1 MKILYTYKE
10 GTEPI
15 YVNGSNG
22 VQRVLIV
29 FKDDNR
35 TYVYYCDDA
44 LQRVQIGIH
53 EKQPFELLITDLS
66 FDEDHREQNIKSG
79 SELIEAVKKIQ
90 PDIKIIVFSIEKKP
104 NIIDDLFRKYEIN
117 GYVSKGRED
126 TKELKKAIKAVY
138 NNEKHI
144 SLNLKKSIKDKNSYE
159 FTSYDITLVDLLCQ
173 GMRQQAISDHLKD
186 IGVRPSSLSS
196 VEKRLNGLKESLNV
210 NTTEQVVAIF
220 KDMGLI

>member
-1 MKILYTYKE
+1 MFKKILVAEDYESSNISVEKALE
-10 GTEPI
+10 DLKTEQP
-15 YVNGSNG
+15 
-22 VQRVLIV
+22 
-29 FKDDNR
+29 K
-35 TYVYYCDDA
+35 YVYYCDDA
-44 LQRVQIGIH
+44 LQRVQMAIH

-90 PDIKIIVFSIEKKP
+90 PDIKVIVFSIEKKP

-126 TKELKKAIKAVY
+126 TKELKKAIKAVF

-186 IGVRPSSLSS
+186 SGVRPSSLSS

>member
-1 MKILYTYKE
+1 MFKKILVAEDYE
-10 GTEPI
+10 S
-15 YVNGSNG
+15 SNIS
-22 VQRVLIV
+22 VEKALEDLKIEES
-29 FKDDNR
+29 K
-35 TYVYYCDDA
+35 YVYYCDDA

-66 FDEDHREQNIKSG
+66 FDEDHREQNLKSG

-90 PDIKIIVFSIEKKP
+90 SDIKIIVFSIEKKP
-104 NIIDDLFRKYEIN
+104 NIIDDLFSKYEIN

-159 FTSYDITLVDLLCQ
+159 FTTYDITLVDLLCQ
-173 GMRQQAISDHLKD
+173 GMRQKQISSYLQEND
-186 IGVRPSSLSS
+186 IRPSGLSS